1 MDSDISWAAYQYN
14 RLGHVTSS
22 MIVVNLLHALYV
34 LDFFWNEEWYTRT
47 VDISH
52 DHFGFMLAWGDTTFL
67 PFFYTLQAQYLA
79 RYSVE
84 TSVVRDITILLF
96 GVLGYA
102 IFRSANHQRYRV
114 RAQQDDP
121 NVKVW
126 GAPATFIRCKYFT
139 TDGKEHHSILLTS
152 GWWGIA
158 RHANYLGDLMMAF
171 AMCATCGF
179 NHVLPWS
186 YFIYLFVLL
195 HHRAVRDERRC
206 SSKYGKNWQEYC
218 KLVPYLIVPGVY

>member
-1 MDSDISWAAYQYN
+1 M
-14 RLGHVTSS
+14 V
-22 MIVVNLLHALYV
+22 VVNLLHALYV

-67 PFFYTLQAQYLA
+67 PSFYTLQAQYLA
-79 RYSVE
+79 RYSTE
-84 TSVVRDITILLF
+84 TSAAQNLAILLL

-126 GAPATFIRCKYFT
+126 GAPAKKPKVIECSDCGEKAAEIAAL
-139 TDGKEHHSILLTS
+139 KAQLAAVTS
-152 GWWGIA
+152 
-158 RHANYLGDLMMAF
+158 
-171 AMCATCGF
+171 
-179 NHVLPWS
+179 
-186 YFIYLFVLL
+186 
-195 HHRAVRDERRC
+195 
-206 SSKYGKNWQEYC
+206 
-218 KLVPYLIVPGVY
+218 